1 MAPLANKA
9 LRASAM
15 GVSYTEQQGLYGN
28 EIQAYCAVAH
38 GQGDL
43 PRRRC
48 SRMSLPGS
56 EAVFLNGVDALTG
69 GPLRDARTIEEIVKL
84 ATAEYTNTPKQDRE
98 QLRSLSRAKSSRKFG
113 MDVDKLDDVTVAR
126 WGVIVPAGDPQ
137 HVADQLSSLID
148 HRAAQ
153 LGSQPRVFEVEPDTQ
168 ASEFLRANG
177 AERGM
182 GVVSNVPYYLL
193 IAGDPEQIPFRFQME
208 INTEYATGRLHFEAP
223 SDYAAYAE
231 SVVAYER
238 GAVLGGA
245 REVAFWAPDREVDPA
260 TSSSARLLV
269 QPLFDGLPPD
279 AGFAKRLWR
288 GDGDGNGVK
297 PASKDELNI
306 IMTSGQRP
314 SLLFTASHGLGFKQP
329 DPGQPALDGA
339 LLTQEYVWQQSVDQ
353 AKWYSAQDLAR
364 GARLDGLIHFAFAC
378 FSAGTPKYDDYA
390 APDALAPVIAEHAF
404 VAALPRQMLAQGAL
418 GFVGHI
424 EQAWGYSF
432 LSNQLAAGP
441 QVGITPLEA
450 FRRALSRILAGK
462 PIGFA
467 MRDHYDRGVHLSSSL
482 LEMIAFRQRNEP
494 VSNVTLAQTWIE
506 RNDARA
512 YMVLGDPAVRLQVGT
527 LGQNGKYAVA
537 VATPASAAAIAAA
550 LTPAITPPPEAG
562 ATPSAPA
569 EPPRPEMPSFLPLH
583 LTDRDPTI
591 DHELLQAWQG
601 HIKAG
606 FQQNSRMFTQV
617 LSAFMIPY
625 WVTVVCYVILFA
637 VGVIG
642 FAVAA
647 FLAVQQQL
655 AFAAIFGGMSVA
667 TFLTFFISR
676 PLRSLEQNLLFIT
689 WLGVVYNTYWTQ
701 LMNAVDPR
709 TIRDDIQHINRQ
721 AVGDLDRLARRQ
733 KNAPAE
739 PVVKGEEEPEH
750 A

>member
-1 MAPLANKA
+1 
-9 LRASAM
+9 
-15 GVSYTEQQGLYGN
+15 
-28 EIQAYCAVAH
+28 
-38 GQGDL
+38 
-43 PRRRC
+43 
-48 SRMSLPGS
+48 
-56 EAVFLNGVDALTG
+56 
-69 GPLRDARTIEEIVKL
+69 
-84 ATAEYTNTPKQDRE
+84 
-98 QLRSLSRAKSSRKFG
+98 
-113 MDVDKLDDVTVAR
+113 
-126 WGVIVPAGDPQ
+126 
-137 HVADQLSSLID
+137 
-148 HRAAQ
+148 
-153 LGSQPRVFEVEPDTQ
+153 
-168 ASEFLRANG
+168 
-177 AERGM
+177 
-182 GVVSNVPYYLL
+182 
-193 IAGDPEQIPFRFQME
+193 
-208 INTEYATGRLHFEAP
+208 
-223 SDYAAYAE
+223 
-231 SVVAYER
+231 
-238 GAVLGGA
+238 
-245 REVAFWAPDREVDPA
+245 
-260 TSSSARLLV
+260 
-269 QPLFDGLPPD
+269 
-279 AGFAKRLWR
+279 
-288 GDGDGNGVK
+288 
-297 PASKDELNI
+297 
-306 IMTSGQRP
+306 
-314 SLLFTASHGLGFKQP
+314 
-329 DPGQPALDGA
+329 LDGA

-512 YMVLGDPAVRLQVGT
+512 YMVLGDPAARLQVGT